1 VSDRSDARAVLITG
15 TFGTGKTSLIEE
27 LAEVLE
33 DRGIRYAAIDL
44 DWLAWFDPGGGD
56 HEAATPVML
65 RNVDDVVANYYATG
79 IRTYALARTMET
91 KEQIRDLQTA
101 LGMPLTTVELTAPL
115 QEIERRLR
123 GAITSGR
130 ATDLA
135 GARAWMADARTSAC
149 DITISNDRPIR
160 EVAIELFTA
169 LDW

>member
-1 VSDRSDARAVLITG
+1 MSDRSDARAVLITG

-56 HEAATPVML
+56 HDAALPVML
-65 RNVDDVVANYYATG
+65 RNVDDVVGNYYAAG
-79 IRTYALARTMET
+79 VRTYVVARTMET
-91 KEQIRDLQTA
+91 QEQIRDLQAA
-101 LGMPLTTVELTAPL
+101 LGMPLTSVELTVPL
-115 QEIERRLR
+115 EEIERRL
-123 GAITSGR
+123 GSAITSGR
-130 ATDLA
+130 AVDLA
-135 GARAWMADARTSAC
+135 GARAWMAEARTSGC
-149 DITISNDRPIR
+149 DMTISNDRPIR